1 MSIFPA
7 CLRDPGCLKRRSPA
21 WSLLVFGLTV
31 RKVKEV
37 LLGDLGVVMSSCG
50 ENSLKVKL
58 VDIKAFFCT
67 NSLWWHLEAEQTGHS
82 SCACVWSMCD
92 YMWSG
97 QLLNI
102 KGCSHLCCHPCWF
115 LRSAYMGIWLQG
127 MMWRT
132 TRGGLKRQMKMR
144 YGAWFQGRWH
154 NGGKQLKR
162 RLGSI
167 GWKEV
172 SLTKGLKGG
181 DCRRWH
187 LYRHYREEECFCIW
201 SSWYRWDGF
210 SSHSWQT
217 DRTGQVWGSASWHI
231 QEVTLNDSVC
241 AC

>member
-1 MSIFPA
+1 
-7 CLRDPGCLKRRSPA
+7 
-21 WSLLVFGLTV
+21 
-31 RKVKEV
+31 
-37 LLGDLGVVMSSCG
+37 
-50 ENSLKVKL
+50 
-58 VDIKAFFCT
+58 
-67 NSLWWHLEAEQTGHS
+67 
-82 SCACVWSMCD
+82 MCD

-132 TRGGLKRQMKMR
+132 TRGGLKRQMKMS
-144 YGAWFQGRWH
+144 YGAWFEGRWH
-154 NGGKQLKR
+154 NGGKRLKR

-172 SLTKGLKGG
+172 SLTGLKGG
-181 DCRRWH
+181 DCRCWH

-201 SSWYRWDGF
+201 SSWYRWDSS

-217 DRTGQVWGSASWHI
+217 DSTGQVWGSASWHI
-231 QEVTLNDSVC
+231 QKVTLNDSVC
-241 AC
+241 VCVCMLALCAAALENRHTVSVWVLFSSTSFFLIAAPYSIIFSSPLKLSQRGRQVLHRLNSFCHYAIGKLEECVCTDD